1 MNYDER
7 KRIISGW
14 LIEFLK
20 RYEVP
25 THLDQNSIREE
36 MVLMVED
43 INSEIPNDMNEGGLR
58 YVLDQIG
65 SYIRKNQTTRK
76 WPTISLFVKGVKDS
90 KGNVVEDHLAS
101 PINKEWDDPLVINAK
116 RIKSGEAVGDWYII
130 GKGANQM
137 LERGLVT
144 YEELKPYQKSLEYQK
159 KQMYRE
165 EVSSY
170 EV

>member
-25 THLDQNSIREE
+25 THLDQNAIREE

-58 YVLDQIG
+58 YILDQIA

-90 KGNVVEDHLAS
+90 RGTVVEDHLAI
-101 PINKEWDDPLVINAK
+101 PINKQWDDPLVINAK

-159 KQMYRE
+159 KQMYGE

>member
-14 LIEFLK
+14 LMEFLK

-25 THLDQNSIREE
+25 THLDQNAIRQE

-43 INSEIPNDMNEGGLR
+43 INSEISNDMNEGGLK
-58 YVLDQIG
+58 YVLDQIA

-76 WPTISLFVKGVKDS
+76 WPTISLFVKGVKES
-90 KGNVVEDHLAS
+90 RGYVSEDHMA
-101 PINKEWDDPLVINAK
+101 IAIDKQWDDPLVINAK

-137 LERGLVT
+137 LERDLVT
-144 YEELKPYQKSLEYQK
+144 YDELKPYQKSLEYQRR
-159 KQMYRE
+159 QMYGE
-165 EVSSY
+165 GVSNEV
-170 EV
+170 